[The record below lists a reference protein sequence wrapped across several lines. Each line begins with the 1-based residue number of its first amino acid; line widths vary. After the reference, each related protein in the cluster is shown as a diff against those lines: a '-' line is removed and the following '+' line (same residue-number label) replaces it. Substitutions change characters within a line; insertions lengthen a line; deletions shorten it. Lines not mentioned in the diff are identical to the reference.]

1 MNLISLTISD
11 FRNIGQLTFEPD
23 PGGTTVI
30 TGLNGSGKTS
40 VLEAVNYL
48 STLHSFRGSPR
59 EAMVRRGA
67 EQSILRAETL
77 VAGRTLTIEAEL
89 ATSGSSRTFVNR
101 QRVRQRVDLHEA
113 LRTTVFTPEAI
124 QVVRG
129 PPAER
134 RRFLDETLAVV
145 EPKEA
150 RHGEEVER
158 ILRQRSALLRS
169 SRHRATPEVAGT
181 LDVWDARLDAAGTA
195 LADARTALA
204 VQLAPL
210 VEAHYARLA
219 GHPTRLGLEYRRSW
233 SGSLLAALAEAR
245 HKDIERG
252 VSSVGPHR
260 DELDLSLDELPGR
273 THASQ
278 GEQRTLALAMGMAG
292 HQLATERLG
301 TPPVLLLDDV
311 FSELDP
317 RRAEALLAGLPAGQ
331 TLMTTAFPAPTEVP
345 ADKIYA
351 MESGGRAT
359 ATGEDGDLVETP
371 RERGTGPRP
380 LGGSLDAVSKQLG
393 IGDSRSLGRLFAH
406 WGEIVGPAMSGHV
419 QPIRIDRDAR
429 WS

>member
-1 MNLISLTISD
+1 MNLISLTITD
-11 FRNIGQLTFEPD
+11 FRNIEHATIEPD
-23 PGGTTVI
+23 ARGTTVI
-30 TGLNGSGKTS
+30 TGLNGAGKTS

-48 STLHSFRGSPR
+48 STLQSFRGSPR

-67 EQSILRAETL
+67 DRAILRAETL
-77 VAGRTLTIEAEL
+77 LDGRIQTIEAEL
-89 ATSGSSRTFVNR
+89 STRGPSRTFVNR
-101 QRVRQRVDLHEA
+101 QRVRRRGDLHEA

-129 PPAER
+129 PPGER
-134 RRFLDETLAVV
+134 RRFLDETVAVV

-150 RHGEEVER
+150 RHSEEVDR
-158 ILRQRSALLRS
+158 ILRQRSALLRTG
-169 SRHRATPEVAGT
+169 RRRITPEAAST

-210 VEAHYARLA
+210 AESHYVRLA
-219 GHPTRLGLEYRRSW
+219 GRPTRVALEYRRSW

-245 HKDIERG
+245 PRDLERG
-252 VSSVGPHR
+252 ASSVGPHR
-260 DELDLSLDELPGR
+260 DEMDLSLDGLPGR

-278 GEQRTLALAMGMAG
+278 GEQRTLALALELAA

-317 RRAEALLAGLPAGQ
+317 RRSRALLAGLPPGQ
-331 TLMTTAFPAPTEVP
+331 TLMTTAFPAPSEVP

-351 MESGGRAT
+351 MEAG
-359 ATGEDGDLVETP
+359 
-371 RERGTGPRP
+371 
-380 LGGSLDAVSKQLG
+380 
-393 IGDSRSLGRLFAH
+393 
-406 WGEIVGPAMSGHV
+406 GHV
-419 QPIRIDRDAR
+419 TAASGEGAP
-429 WS
+429 